1 MRLPERD
8 HLSVTRAKFKADLGV
23 AMGGRAAE
31 ELIFGHEKV
40 TSGASSDIK
49 MATQMARA
57 MVTQY
62 GMSEKLGPLAYGD
75 NEEEVFLGHS
85 VARTQ
90 NLSEE
95 TQRIVDAEIFKLV
108 DEGHKLAKD
117 ILEKNIDQ
125 LHIVANGLLE
135 YETLSGDEI
144 KNLLNGRP
152 PVRDT
157 TIKEDPLPP
166 KSAVP
171 SAGSGR
177 RGDAPTGDMKPQP
190 QA

>member
-1 MRLPERD
+1 
-8 HLSVTRAKFKADLGV
+8 
-23 AMGGRAAE
+23 
-31 ELIFGHEKV
+31 
-40 TSGASSDIK
+40 
-49 MATQMARA
+49 
-57 MVTQY
+57 
-62 GMSEKLGPLAYGD
+62 MSEKLGPLAYGD

-95 TQRIVDAEIFKLV
+95 TQRLVDSEIFKLV
-108 DEGHKLAKD
+108 DEGHKLAQT
-117 ILEKNIDQ
+117 ILTEHIED
-125 LHIVANGLLE
+125 LHKIAKGLLE

-144 KNLLNGRP
+144 KDLLNGKP

-157 TIKEDPLPP
+157 SIKEDPLPP

-171 SAGSGR
+171 SAGAGR
-177 RGDAPTGDMKPQP
+177 RGDTGSASGDFEPQP